1 MSAPAPSFVEAARRE
16 KLKALKERGIAPFG
30 YQFRRT
36 HTAQQALAAFSA
48 DGDVPVRVAGRLVSL
63 RGHGKTTFAHLED
76 PTGRIQLY
84 FKRDDLGEAGYELVK
99 LLDLG
104 DVVGLSGELFRTK
117 TGETT
122 IRAREL
128 ELLAKA
134 LRPLPLGKEDES
146 GDRHGSLSD
155 AETRYRQRYADLA
168 VHRETRDVFT
178 VRARVISYLRRFL
191 DERGYVEVETPALQP
206 LYGGAL
212 ARPFVTRHHALDA
225 QLYLRIATEL
235 YLKRCIVGGMEKVY
249 EIGKDFRNE
258 GVDRLHN
265 PEFTMLECYEAYIDY
280 TDVMQLVEAMLSG
293 LVRELYGGTA
303 IERFGATFDFTPPW
317 PRLAYRE
324 LVLKHAGI
332 DLAAASDT
340 DLQHRLV
347 TASALR
353 DRQGDGTVPPA
364 DVKGMPRTK
373 LIDEVFK
380 TFVEHRLEQPTFV
393 VDYPI
398 EISPLAKPK
407 RGDPTLAERF
417 ELFAQGR
424 ELANAFSELNDPDE
438 QRARFEAQLAAR
450 AAGDQEAHQL
460 DLDYIRALEYGM
472 PPTGGLGLGI
482 DRLVM
487 LLAERPSIRDVILFP
502 LLRPEE

>member
-1 MSAPAPSFVEAARRE
+1 VSAPAPSFVEAARRE
-16 KLKALKERGIAPFG
+16 KLRALRERGIAPFA
-30 YQFRRT
+30 YQFQRT
-36 HTAQQALAAFSA
+36 HTTAQARAAFEP
-48 DGDVPVRVAGRLVSL
+48 DEPVPVRVAGRLVSL

-84 FKRDDLGEAGYELVK
+84 FKQDDLGEAANELVK

-104 DVVGLSGELFRTK
+104 DIVGMAGELFRTK

-122 IRAREL
+122 IRAREVT
-128 ELLAKA
+128 LLAKA
-134 LRPLPLGKEDES
+134 LRPLPLGKDDGS
-146 GDRHGSLSD
+146 GDRHGTLSD

-168 VHRETRDVFT
+168 VHPETRDVFT
-178 VRARVISYLRRFL
+178 VRARVIAYLRRFL
-191 DERGYVEVETPALQP
+191 DQRGYVEVETPALQP

-212 ARPFVTRHHALDA
+212 ARPFVTRHNALDA

-249 EIGKDFRNE
+249 ELGKDFRNE
-258 GVDRLHN
+258 GIDRLHN

-280 TDVMQLVEAMLSG
+280 TDVMRLVEDMLSG
-293 LVRELYGGTA
+293 LVQELYGTLSL
-303 IERFGATFDFTPPW
+303 ERFGRTFHFTPPW
-317 PRLAYRE
+317 PRLGYRE
-324 LVLKHAGI
+324 LVRQYAGV
-332 DLAAASDT
+332 DLATASDA
-340 DLQHRLV
+340 DLRHRLQAEGGNRKPEGEAA
-347 TASALR
+347 T
-353 DRQGDGTVPPA
+353 PP
-364 DVKGMPRTK
+364 DLKGMPRTK

>member
-16 KLKALKERGIAPFG
+16 KLKALRERGIAPFAYR
-30 YQFRRT
+30 YQRT
-36 HTAQQALAAFSA
+36 HTAAQALAAFA
-48 DGDVPVRVAGRLVSL
+48 PDHETPVRVAGRVVSL
-63 RGHGKTTFAHLED
+63 RGHGKTTFAHLAD

-104 DVVGLSGELFRTK
+104 DIVGLSGDLFRTK

-122 IRAREL
+122 IRAREVA
-128 ELLAKA
+128 LLAKA
-134 LRPLPLGKEDES
+134 LRPLPLGKEDEA
-146 GDRHGSLSD
+146 GDRHGTLTD
-155 AETRYRQRYADLA
+155 PETRYRQRYADLA
-168 VHRETRDVFT
+168 VHPATREVFA
-178 VRARVISYLRRFL
+178 VRARVIAYLRRFL
-191 DERGYVEVETPALQP
+191 DGRGYIEVETPALQP

-212 ARPFVTRHHALDA
+212 ARPFVTRHNALDA

-258 GVDRLHN
+258 GIDRLHN

-280 TDVMQLVEAMLSG
+280 TDVMRLLEEMLSG
-293 LVRELYGGTA
+293 LVRELYGSTA
-303 IERFGATFDFTPPW
+303 IERFGQTFDFTPPW
-317 PRLAYRE
+317 PRRAYRA
-324 LVLKHAGI
+324 LVKEHAGV
-332 DLAAASDT
+332 DLSTAT
-340 DLQHRLV
+340 DDELRKLV
-347 TASALR
+347 MAGWVTRKLEGDAVEPGTPQAL
-353 DRQGDGTVPPA
+353 
-364 DVKGMPRTK
+364 PRTK

-380 TFVEHRLEQPTFV
+380 HFVEHTLEQPTFV
-393 VDYPI
+393 VDYPV

-460 DLDYIRALEYGM
+460 DQDYIRALEYGM

-487 LLAERPSIRDVILFP
+487 LLAEQPSIRDVILFP

>member
-1 MSAPAPSFVEAARRE
+1 VSAPAPSFVEAARRE

-30 YQFRRT
+30 YRFQRT
-36 HTAQQALAAFSA
+36 HTAAQALAAFAA
-48 DGDVPVRVAGRLVSL
+48 DQNVPVRVAGRLVSL

-84 FKRDDLGEAGYELVK
+84 FKRDDLGEAGYELIK

-104 DVVGLSGELFRTK
+104 DVVGLAGELFRTK

-122 IRAREL
+122 IRARQV

-146 GDRHGSLSD
+146 GDRHGTLSD

-168 VHRETRDVFT
+168 VHRETRDVFAL
-178 VRARVISYLRRFL
+178 RARAISYLRRFL

-212 ARPFVTRHHALDA
+212 ARPFITRHNALDA

-258 GVDRLHN
+258 GIDRLHN

-280 TDVMQLVEAMLSG
+280 TDVMRLVEEMLAG
-293 LVRELYGGTA
+293 LVRELCGGTA
-303 IERFGATFDFTPPW
+303 IERFGKTFDFTPPW

-324 LVLKHAGI
+324 LVKKHAGI
-332 DLAAASDT
+332 DLAAASDG
-340 DLQHRLV
+340 DLRSSLQAHVGSHKPL
-347 TASALR
+347 
-353 DRQGDGTVPPA
+353 GDAVPPE
-364 DVKGMPRTK
+364 DLKGMPRTK

>member
-30 YQFRRT
+30 YRFQRT
-36 HTAQQALAAFSA
+36 HTAAQALAAFAA
-48 DGDVPVRVAGRLVSL
+48 DQNVPVRVAGRLVSL

-84 FKRDDLGEAGYELVK
+84 FKRDDLGDAGYELIK

-104 DVVGLSGELFRTK
+104 DVVGLAGELFRTK

-122 IRAREL
+122 IRARQV

-146 GDRHGSLSD
+146 GDRHGTLSD

-168 VHRETRDVFT
+168 VHRETRDVFAL
-178 VRARVISYLRRFL
+178 RARAISYLRRFL

-212 ARPFVTRHHALDA
+212 ARPFITRHNALDA

-258 GVDRLHN
+258 GIDRLHN

-280 TDVMQLVEAMLSG
+280 TDVMRLVEEMLAG
-293 LVRELYGGTA
+293 LVRELCGGTA
-303 IERFGATFDFTPPW
+303 IERFGKTFDFTPPW

-324 LVLKHAGI
+324 LVKKHAGI
-332 DLAAASDT
+332 DLAAASDG
-340 DLQHRLV
+340 DLRSSLQAHVGSHKPL
-347 TASALR
+347 
-353 DRQGDGTVPPA
+353 GDAVPPE
-364 DVKGMPRTK
+364 DLKGMPRTK

-417 ELFAQGR
+417 ELFSQGR